1 MFLCEGSEGEEGG
14 RKEIAFNIKDEEGN
28 DVTNDFSVG
37 IKYDDPNIPCTDGCD
52 KDSEGVCRCEDLG
65 LFDVG
70 AQMKNLF
77 ANSNIAKLTNLS
89 SLLTWKFFTDTII
102 HILLWLHVWL
112 ALSARYLWKNR
123 HREKCIYKNYLK
135 KREENK
141 VEIKSKEK
149 FWTSFKILSSFL
161 NIYLFEDPKITKM
174 SRLFMYYNQVITYM
188 TFSAMFRTQE
198 NRTGMFL
205 GINPYLVA
213 LPFLFVLPI

>member
-112 ALSARYLWKNR
+112 ALSVRYLLKNKN
-123 HREKCIYKNYLK
+123 REKCVYKDHLL
-135 KREENK
+135 KRETK
-141 VEIKSKEK
+141 TYISKKER
-149 FWTSFKILSSFL
+149 FWSSFKILSQFL
-161 NIYLFEDPKITKM
+161 SIYTFEDPKISKM
-174 SRLFMYYNQVITYM
+174 SKLLLYYSQVITYM
-188 TFSAMFRTQE
+188 TFSAMFRTQ
-198 NRTGMFL
+198 
-205 GINPYLVA
+205 
-213 LPFLFVLPI
+213 